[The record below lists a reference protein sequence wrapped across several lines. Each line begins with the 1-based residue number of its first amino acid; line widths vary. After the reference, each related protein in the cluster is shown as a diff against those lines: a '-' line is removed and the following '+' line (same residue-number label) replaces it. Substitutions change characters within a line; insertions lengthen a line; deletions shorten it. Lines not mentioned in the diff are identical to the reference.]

1 MAVAHHQARA
11 ATPDNSIPVKSRA
24 RVGAVLKSPGR
35 ALDAATRRRMEPL
48 FGFDFSQVRV
58 HDDAAAAASAAGIG
72 ARAFAAGP
80 HIVFGHDEHA
90 PGTSAGAMLIAH
102 ELAHVVQQ
110 RGPSNVDPDSLHVGD
125 ARDSAESSAHRAAQ
139 QVIAGRAAGPALTS
153 NGAPAIRR
161 WSMDDMS
168 VNLTPRNARQD
179 IEPTSPDAREPVW
192 CQFGGADRGDECR
205 PLTACKTTAKS
216 TWDFVAIFRVDGP
229 PPASPFPAAA
239 RSKPIDIEGAIHYE
253 PNNGPIQDVG
263 TFSGT
268 ASYRGQGNP
277 VFRQRISFSSAEDG
291 VLSVMLKTGTD
302 AGVVVHNGGVPC
314 ERINCT

>member
-1 MAVAHHQARA
+1 
-11 ATPDNSIPVKSRA
+11 
-24 RVGAVLKSPGR
+24 
-35 ALDAATRRRMEPL
+35 MEPL
-48 FGFDFSQVRV
+48 FGFDFSQVRI
-58 HDDAAAAASAAGIG
+58 HDDAQAAESAAGIG

-80 HIVFGHDEHA
+80 HIVFGRGQHA
-90 PGTSAGAMLIAH
+90 PGTTAGAMLIAH
-102 ELAHVVQQ
+102 ELAHIVQQ
-110 RGPSNVDPDSLHVGD
+110 RGRTNPNPDHLPIGD
-125 ARDSAESSAHRAAQ
+125 ARDSAEASAHQAAQ
-139 QVIAGRAAGPALTS
+139 QVMAGRAAGSALTS
-153 NGAPAIRR
+153 ASVASPAIRR
-161 WSMDDMS
+161 WSLNEMS

-205 PLTACKTTAKS
+205 PLTACRTSSRS

-229 PPASPFPAAA
+229 PPASQFPAAA
-239 RSKPIDIEGAIHYE
+239 RSKPIDIDGAIHSE

-291 VLSVMLKTGTD
+291 VLSVMLKIGTD
-302 AGVVVHNGGVPC
+302 AGVMVHNGGVPC